1 MGEEVF
7 LTVIFTAV
15 YWCFSKKLGEY
26 MGYSLFTSL
35 CINGIIK
42 DTFKFK
48 RPIGEKGILT
58 IREETA
64 TGYSFPSG
72 HTQTTSTFYSSIYFF
87 TKSKIILAIGIVI
100 TTLVGFSRLYLGV
113 HYPKDVVFGIIIGV
127 LVSFI
132 CGELYLKFSKKN
144 ALTKLYFWTCV
155 VTIALLFYAP
165 SDDYLKSVALFT
177 GFTASVYIERKYINF
192 STDIPII
199 KKVTRWILGIIVVGG
214 TLFLLNEAMPD
225 TRLCDF
231 IKYSSICFMG
241 IAVYPFIFTKYE
253 NYRKGK

>member
-1 MGEEVF
+1 
-7 LTVIFTAV
+7 
-15 YWCFSKKLGEY
+15 

-42 DTFKFK
+42 DTLKYK
-48 RPIGEKGILT
+48 RPIGEKGIVT
-58 IREETA
+58 IREQTA

-72 HTQTTSTFYSSIYFF
+72 HTQTSSTFYSSIYFF
-87 TKSKIILAIGIVI
+87 TKSKIILLIGIFMI
-100 TTLVGFSRLYLGV
+100 TLVGFSRLYLGV
-113 HYPKDVVFGIIIGV
+113 HYPKDVIFGIIFGV

-132 CGELYLKFSKKN
+132 CGELYLKFSQKN
-144 ALTKLYFWTCV
+144 ALTKLYFWTCI

-177 GFTASVYIERKYINF
+177 GFTASVYFERKYINF

-199 KKVTRWILGIIVVGG
+199 KKMTRWLLGIIIVGG
-214 TLFLLNEAMPD
+214 AVFLLNEAMPD
-225 TRLCDF
+225 TRICDF
-231 IKYSSICFMG
+231 VKYSSICFMG